1 MLNANRTKKGHST
14 SVHRTRSRWPA
25 SPAAKGQIGGR
36 VLQSNNC
43 GGKYSRRR
51 ESGAELGG
59 ELLEAFLALEMRD
72 ALHSPAAQVPVTEE
86 GRLTLVLLRR
96 SAACLYNCGE
106 HGGTDDPGLPKGSK
120 LEEGPVAG
128 DEIIGRTRLGAGSVL
143 KTALSMA
150 KASPNRPEDPIKFRQ
165 RSHLPGQ
172 PPTP

>member
-1 MLNANRTKKGHST
+1 MATKLS
-14 SVHRTRSRWPA
+14 
-25 SPAAKGQIGGR
+25 GR
-36 VLQSNNC
+36 
-43 GGKYSRRR
+43 GKH
-51 ESGAELGG
+51 GAEFGG
-59 ELLEAFLALEMRD
+59 DGFEALFAFEMRD
-72 ALHSPAAQVPVTEE
+72 ALHDPAAQVPDTEE

-128 DEIIGRTRLGAGSVL
+128 DEIIGRTRLSAGSVL
-143 KTALSMA
+143 KTALSLA
-150 KASPNRPEDPIKFRQ
+150 KGSPNRPKDPIKFRQ